1 MRTVV
6 VPYTVKPDRVDENQR
21 LIEAVFAELADRAPT
36 GLRYASL
43 RLADGVS
50 FVHIASI
57 ETDDGSNP
65 LNDVAAFAE
74 FTRDIAERC
83 DDPPAAQEATVVGA
97 FRLFSDT

>member
-6 VPYTVKPDRVDENQR
+6 VPYTVKPDRADENQR
-21 LIEAVFAELADRAPT
+21 LIEAVFAELAGRAPT